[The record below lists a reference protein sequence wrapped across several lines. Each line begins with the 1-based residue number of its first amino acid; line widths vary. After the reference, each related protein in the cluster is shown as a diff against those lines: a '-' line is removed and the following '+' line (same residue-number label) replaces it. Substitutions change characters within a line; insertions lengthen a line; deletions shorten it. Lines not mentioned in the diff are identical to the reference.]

1 MRKAEN
7 LNKVSLQ
14 NLKFYDGRYH
24 SIDKERLNKFEM
36 EAVINRIYGGRN
48 ITSTNLIEDLGPIQ
62 LDFTNI
68 HPWSEEIPDIHVNS
82 ARLFTLWAENIESR
96 DVILI
101 LRGTYILLPFKWEE
115 STLKDYYDLT
125 REDLPYYPV
134 AVISSFRTTIKEEI
148 QILKILDRIKSEIEL
163 NWRILRKRVIERL
176 NPRSDLWKRY
186 ILCFDRIIH
195 FSILC
200 PSIDRE
206 LIDALRMK
214 NYRTTGVFQL
224 LASPAA
230 AYDQAMI
237 NSHLTEAKKL
247 IGAQEK

>member
-1 MRKAEN
+1 MEN
-7 LNKVSLQ
+7 LNQKNIT

-24 SIDKERLNKFEM
+24 SIDKERLHKFEM
-36 EAVINRIYGGRN
+36 EAVINRFYGGRN

-68 HPWSEEIPDIHVNS
+68 HPWSEEIPDIHEKS
-82 ARLFTLWAENIESR
+82 ARLFTLWAERIESR

-101 LRGTYILLPFKWEE
+101 LKGFYVLLPFKWEE
-115 STLKDYYDLT
+115 STLKDYYDLA

-148 QILKILDRIKSEIEL
+148 KILKILDIVTPEIEL
-163 NWRILRKRVIERL
+163 NWRMLRQRVIENL
-176 NPRSDLWKRY
+176 NPGSDLWKRY
-186 ILCFDRIIH
+186 VLCFDRIIH

-247 IGAQEK
+247 IGEQEK

>member
-1 MRKAEN
+1 MEDLKIE
-7 LNKVSLQ
+7 SLK

-24 SIDKERLNKFEM
+24 SIDKERLHKFEM
-36 EAVINRIYGGRN
+36 EAVINRLYAGRN
-48 ITSTNLIEDLGPIQ
+48 IPSTMLIEDLGPIQ
-62 LDFTNI
+62 LDFTNV
-68 HPWSEEIPDIHVNS
+68 HPWASEIPDINDKS
-82 ARLFTLWAENIESR
+82 ARLFTLWAENIESK

-101 LRGTYILLPFKWEE
+101 LRGIYVLLPFQWEE
-115 STLKDYYDLT
+115 STLKDYYDFA
-125 REDLPYYPV
+125 RDDLPYYPV

-148 QILKILDRIKSEIEL
+148 KILKLLDKVTNEIEI
-163 NWRILRKRVIERL
+163 NWRKLRRRVIENL
-176 NPRSDLWKRY
+176 NPGSDLWKRY
-186 ILCFDRIIH
+186 VLCFDRIIH

-214 NYRTTGVFQL
+214 NYRTTGVMQL

-237 NSHLTEAKKL
+237 NSHLVEAKKL
-247 IGAQEK
+247 IGIQEK